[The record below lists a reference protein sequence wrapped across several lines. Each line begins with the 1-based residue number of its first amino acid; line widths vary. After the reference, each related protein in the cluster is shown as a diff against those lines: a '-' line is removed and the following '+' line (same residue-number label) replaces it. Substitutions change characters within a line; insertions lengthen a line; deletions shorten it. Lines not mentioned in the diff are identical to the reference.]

1 MRREFKE
8 EKNMKMKRFFSLVI
22 SMVMTISAFS
32 GLTITSAAAEE
43 GDTPN
48 TETNTISWFAKAAD
62 GTPIEGIPDDGTAD
76 CAIIAANTNLMSG
89 TDCELIIMGET
100 KYKTVAFNGTD
111 ESGNK
116 VETPAGLTGRLA
128 GGGRGDAA
136 DNGTTGTGLKFTP
149 NADGVIDVYAKVNNG
164 KTFVVNT
171 ADASEKTVWVNNDGT
186 NAQKRISAPVKAN
199 NTYYIYAQSSGVD
212 LFGLVFRAGAE
223 YVPPVITT
231 KEPTAPPTIDPNAK
245 IYEWNVSSVDLV
257 KKKGDLLMTG
267 LSLVFDNTSTN
278 NKYISCGDN
287 GKIDKNAESED
298 LIVTGAALKFVAPE
312 NGKLEVKMI
321 DLGTSVKPI
330 TPVIYDLQAGK
341 DVFSYTTSG
350 DKETVN
356 CVADVEEG
364 KIYYITATGTKGRF
378 AAAKFTPS
386 ADATDTPEIPTT
398 DKPNTGG
405 ITYENGV
412 VTVKADD
419 ASVTSGVLIIASYN
433 GEILADIKTESLT
446 FTVGADTK
454 ELALVNG
461 TKLMVWDSFEGM
473 KPLCSSYIV
482 TGSSVTPDPTQ
493 SPSGGGTVNTV
504 PKPVPVSKNVITVD
518 ASQETNADTKTYKT
532 VTEGLAA
539 AKDMN
544 GHTSEADRITMN
556 IVPGT
561 YREQI
566 NVDVPYLTM
575 KKAEGTTGDVLL
587 TWYYGIGYQ
596 YYSTGSDG
604 YYSKSVYETN
614 KAAGTVAARGVDAW
628 GCATRINASDFYAED
643 IIFEN
648 SFNRY
653 MTEEEIADGVTPAEP
668 KSAAY
673 SDGVGKKPERK
684 ATSKVYNGDFT
695 ERAAAIAIDN
705 NNAERVAFYN
715 CQFLSSQD
723 TLYTG
728 SKSNRIYFRDC
739 VIEGQTD
746 YIFGGN
752 TCVFD
757 NCDFNWAGF
766 GSSPK
771 GGHIT
776 AVKNAS
782 TQKGYLLYGGS
793 VNAASTQGGQFV
805 VGDFGRPWG
814 GNDSPTAAIGVKIN
828 NLPDGTSSIAP
839 AGWGNWSTP
848 AKESQYYEY
857 GTLDA
862 GGKKIDL
869 TNRNALVP
877 NEWDMLAFNPYRYL
891 IKDGDNWDPMN
902 VKSVWEPVIAKLGE
916 VVIPDSE
923 TIKKTAVDAY
933 EVSGQFTLPA
943 NPEGY
948 ELNFKSN
955 SDYLVVNADNTVTA
969 VRPISGTS
977 EASLKVYIR
986 KADNTYVG
994 TSKTINLTITAD
1006 STVDP
1011 EIFNASMNDA
1021 KSAIT
1026 ALMGSD
1032 AAAVLDRA
1040 VPVPAVAEK
1049 DGVVTTIRLAN
1060 EGGVNADGTIA
1071 RNPYESDAAKG
1082 KVTYIIECKKGVTL
1096 LRDTV
1101 TYDVTIPSK
1110 KGDLLY
1116 ADFEDNATA
1125 VGGTVKKDG
1134 SNSGYYVNGAVS
1146 ADLAKASSKSPVT
1159 VEFDVKKADTTVTLG
1174 KYTKTI
1180 AAAAMQDGWNKVKLV
1195 VDTTTKTMT
1204 AYVNGTALGATE
1216 TVAGGETSVNKFAL
1230 SAGNYDNITVFEGEN
1245 NADGSKVYTT
1255 FWKASAADK
1264 GKTKDTVIMRGM
1276 TLMADMG
1283 SGAATS
1289 ATIDGETF
1297 DYYITGADNG
1307 GWTNGIAKDGGV
1319 GLKFVAPADGTWTV
1333 YLVDLGSNKTFYLGS
1348 PDKEV
1353 KAEGTQGAKHALSI
1367 EVKGGMTYYA
1377 TVAGSKGRF
1386 VGSKYVPTIEGG
1398 PKFEP
1403 EKPIENA
1410 LNIIVDFMGQSAYKY
1425 YNTEENIEQ
1434 NTLTTFSL
1442 DKDGNIVSA
1451 DAENAVAK
1459 FENVRYHSSDHGVNA
1474 GTVTVQ
1480 VPGYTKITVGGC
1492 AWGSD
1497 IVLKKGADEIDRA
1510 KNAGKCYHSDN
1521 SAVSFVYYK
1530 ENTPAELTLPINGY
1544 WPYISIE
1551 SITEAEIPNEV
1562 TATFTLGDGQGT
1574 VPSEMKVRKGKT
1586 ITIPANRGVY
1596 KDGNTL
1602 TGWTDGTKTYTE
1614 GQEIILNDNMTLT
1627 PVFTANTKIVSN
1639 TSVIFDFQTK
1649 NGAPTVGWEN
1659 KSDAF
1664 WVGQAIVD
1672 GTPIDVKM
1680 DIDTTPKTLHN
1691 GTTGQGKVANANWTD
1706 WAQIN
1711 QCTEFT
1717 LQAVAGTV
1725 IEIDAMGADTKLEI
1739 GANQFNKEAGYTVKA
1754 EDITGGKVK
1763 MLNVGGGYTRTIKV
1777 TYPEVV
1783 QTTTEPTTEPTEEPV
1798 EFTTVVIPAKDIT
1811 AVGNANGT
1819 PVFMTNNTPTD
1830 PTAAYTDEYKAIFGA
1845 NFENAGTDKYGYLGG
1860 TSNGHVEKAVNFSEA
1875 GDYKVYVMASY
1886 KRNDN
1891 KISVSSGTET
1901 LFDDVVSNTAS
1912 DKVGTNGQDLNIY
1925 TAAVKVTT
1933 PGTYT
1938 VKWYSDGALSDFVAM
1953 AVAKTED
1960 SQQPTPIPTVQ
1971 PDKDVTVSGTVTLT
1985 GIYNNKNNKKDLY
1998 KMKAEDIVLTLTPSS
2013 GEAVTATVTGVQDGD
2028 GENALSYTATVK
2040 AGSGYTVAL
2049 GDKDGN
2055 TYNITSGNSVTPAE
2069 DTANN
2074 ISAVKTY
2081 SYQVPLTI
2089 GAGALEKFAAENI
2102 TKLYVS
2108 FGKNTIKPIEVN
2120 VSDITAGEKFIAT
2133 GHNMT
2138 ALDTD
2143 GTGDNWTKAMLST
2156 SNSSV
2161 TLPAGMNKGESNQD
2175 SIDATGTFN
2184 PPVRFQDIRV
2194 SLLVSGITLTP
2205 VEAEGVWE
2213 YNNEKVVIHPN
2224 NTLTVNA
2231 AIAPSNADN
2240 KNVDWS
2246 ATAVTAGAAGVTV
2259 NGGTVTVAEDATGG
2273 SEWTIKAT
2281 SKDGSNV
2288 TGTITI
2294 QVVDSSDSLGNVS
2307 ITDAG
2312 KAVVQVVPGK
2322 TVTAAVSPKDG
2333 VDTSA
2338 LTYKWL
2344 SAPKGSDEFTE
2355 IIGANEATYA
2365 IPADMAEKS
2374 TLKVVVSASGYGDA
2388 EATVEVTNLPIMTVD
2403 SFTTSGLAER
2413 GAWTIS
2419 DSQAKTYA
2427 DMGSPLGDL
2436 NQYTKYIDNPANTTV
2451 TIPETGTY
2459 KLYMLFREYSN
2470 RGYAATFDNGAGTT
2484 VKAVCLQNMPKVA
2497 TEGSTN
2503 YTVSSTDVTLDAGT
2517 YTVSFD
2523 RSKAATGGGGDGT
2536 KFMAF
2541 VLIKAE

>member
-1 MRREFKE
+1 
-8 EKNMKMKRFFSLVI
+8 MKMKRFLSLVI
-22 SMVMTISAFS
+22 SMVMTISAFG
-32 GLTITSAAAEE
+32 GLAMTSVSAEE
-43 GDTPN
+43 GDNTPAET
-48 TETNTISWFAKAAD
+48 TEISWFAKAAD
-62 GTPIEGIPDDGTAD
+62 GTPIDGVPDDGTAD
-76 CAIIAANTNLMSG
+76 CAIVAANTNLMSG

-100 KYKTVAFNGTD
+100 KYKSVVFNGTD

-116 VETPAGLTGRLA
+116 VETPAELTGRLA

-136 DNGTTGTGLKFTP
+136 DNGITGTGLKFTP
-149 NADGVIDVYAKVNNG
+149 NADGVIDIYAKVNNG

-186 NAQKRISAPVKAN
+186 NAQKRISAPVKAD
-199 NTYYIYAQSSGVD
+199 NTYYIYAQASGLD
-212 LFGLVFRAGAE
+212 LFGFVFRVGAT

-231 KEPTAPPTIDPNAK
+231 KEPTPVPTIDPDKK
-245 IYEWNVSSVDLV
+245 IYEWNVSSVDLA

-267 LSLVFDNTSTN
+267 LSMVFDNTSTN

-298 LIVTGAALKFVAPE
+298 LIVTGSALKFVAPE

-321 DLGTSVKPI
+321 DLGTAAKPI
-330 TPVIYDLQAGK
+330 TPVIYDLKAGK
-341 DVFSYTTSG
+341 DVFSYTTSK

-364 KIYYITATGTKGRF
+364 KTYYITATGTKGRF
-378 AAAKFTPS
+378 AAAKFTPTVTTTDIPTVS
-386 ADATDTPEIPTT
+386 DTPATAFI
-398 DKPNTGG
+398 K
-405 ITYENGV
+405 YENGT
-412 VTVKADD
+412 VTVKTDD
-419 ASVTSGVLIIASYN
+419 AAVKSGVLLIASYN
-433 GEILADIKTESLT
+433 GEVLTNLKEEPLT
-446 FTVGADTK
+446 FADGTATK
-454 ELALVNG
+454 EIALANG
-461 TKLMVWDSFEGM
+461 TKLMAWDSIEGM
-473 KPLCSSYIV
+473 KPICASHTV
-482 TGSSVTPDPTQ
+482 TGSSVTPNPTQ
-493 SPSGGGTVNTV
+493 GPSEGGTVNTV
-504 PKPVPVSKNVITVD
+504 PKPVPVSENVITVD
-518 ASQETNADTKTYKT
+518 ASKETNADTKTYKT

-539 AKDMN
+539 AKAMN
-544 GHTSEADRITMN
+544 GHASETDRITMN

-604 YYSKSVYETN
+604 YYSKTAYDTN
-614 KAAGTVAARGVDAW
+614 KAAGTVASRGVDAW
-628 GCATRINASDFYAED
+628 GCATRINASDFYAEN

-653 MTEEEIADGVTPAEP
+653 MTEEEIADGITPAEP

-673 SDGVGKKPERK
+673 SDGVGKKPERT
-684 ATSKVYNGDFT
+684 ASSKVYNGEFT

-705 NNAERVAFYN
+705 TNAERVSFYN

-728 SKSNRIYFRDC
+728 SKANRIYFRDC
-739 VIEGQTD
+739 IIEGQTD

-766 GSSPK
+766 GSAPK

-782 TQKGYLLYGGS
+782 TTKGYLLYGGR

-828 NLPDGTSSIAP
+828 NLPDGTSAIAP

-857 GTLDA
+857 GTLDVN
-862 GGKKIDL
+862 GKKIDL
-869 TNRNALVP
+869 ADRNALVP
-877 NEWDMLAFNPYRYL
+877 DEWDMLAFNPYRYL

-902 VKSVWEPVIAKLGE
+902 VKPVWEPVIAKLGE

-923 TIKKTAVDAY
+923 TIRKTADDTY
-933 EVSGQFTLPA
+933 EVSGQFALPA

-948 ELNFKSN
+948 ELYFKSN
-955 SDYLVVNADNTVTA
+955 SDYLIVNEDNTVTA

-977 EASLKVYIR
+977 EAKLKVYIR
-986 KADNTYVG
+986 KADNAYIG
-994 TSKTINLTITAD
+994 TSKTINITITAD

-1011 EIFNASMNDA
+1011 EIFNASMGDA

-1032 AAAVLDRA
+1032 LTAVLDRA
-1040 VPVPAVAEK
+1040 VPVPEVAEK
-1049 DGVVTTIRLAN
+1049 DGVVTTIKIAN
-1060 EGGVNADGTIA
+1060 EGGVNADGTIV

-1134 SNSGYYVNGAVS
+1134 SSSGYYVNGAIS
-1146 ADLAKASSKSPVT
+1146 ADLAKVSSKSPVT

-1174 KYTKTI
+1174 KYTKTV
-1180 AAAAMQDGWNKVKLV
+1180 AAASMQDGWNKVKLV
-1195 VDTTTKTMT
+1195 VDTTAKTMT
-1204 AYVNGTALGATE
+1204 TYVNGTALGEAE
-1216 TVAGGETSVNKFAL
+1216 TVNEGEASVTKLVL
-1230 SAGNYDNITVFEGEN
+1230 SAGDYDNITVFEGEN
-1245 NADGSKVYTT
+1245 NSDGSKVYTT
-1255 FWKASAADK
+1255 FWKASESDK

-1283 SGAATS
+1283 SGSTTS

-1319 GLKFVAPADGTWTV
+1319 GLKFVAPADGSWTV

-1353 KAEGTQGAKHALSI
+1353 KADGTQGAKHALTI
-1367 EVKGGMTYYA
+1367 DVKGGMTYYA

-1386 VGSKYVPTIEGG
+1386 VGAKYVPTIEGG

-1410 LNIIVDFMGQSAYKY
+1410 LNIIVDFMGQSAHKY
-1425 YNTEENIEQ
+1425 YNTEEAIEQ

-1442 DKDGNIVSA
+1442 DKDGNIVAA

-1459 FENVRYHSSDHGVNA
+1459 FENARYHSPEHGVNA
-1474 GTVTVQ
+1474 GTVTVN

-1497 IVLKKGADEIDRA
+1497 IVLKKGTEEIDRA

-1544 WPYISIE
+1544 WPYVAIE

-1562 TATFTLGDGQGT
+1562 TATFTLGEGQGT
-1574 VPSEMKVRKGKT
+1574 VPGELKVRKGKT
-1586 ITIPANRGVY
+1586 ITIPANRGIY
-1596 KDGNTL
+1596 KEGNTL
-1602 TGWTDGTKTYTE
+1602 TGWTDGENTYAI
-1614 GQEIILNDNMTLT
+1614 GQEVTLNDNMTLT
-1627 PVFTANTKIVSN
+1627 PVFTANTKTLSN
-1639 TSVIFDFQTK
+1639 TSVIFDFQTQ
-1649 NGAPTVGWEN
+1649 NGAPTVAWEN
-1659 KSDAF
+1659 VSDKF
-1664 WVGQAIVD
+1664 WVGQATVD
-1672 GTPIDVKM
+1672 GTKIDVKM
-1680 DIDTTPKTLHN
+1680 DVDTTTKQLHDGTSGN
-1691 GTTGQGKVANANWTD
+1691 GKIANANWTD

-1717 LQAVAGTV
+1717 VPAVAGTV

-1754 EDITGGKVK
+1754 EDITDGRVK

-1777 TYPEVV
+1777 TYPEAV
-1783 QTTTEPTTEPTEEPV
+1783 QPTTQPTSAPTTQPTEQP
-1798 EFTTVVIPAKDIT
+1798 
-1811 AVGNANGT
+1811 
-1819 PVFMTNNTPTD
+1819 
-1830 PTAAYTDEYKAIFGA
+1830 
-1845 NFENAGTDKYGYLGG
+1845 
-1860 TSNGHVEKAVNFSEA
+1860 
-1875 GDYKVYVMASY
+1875 
-1886 KRNDN
+1886 
-1891 KISVSSGTET
+1891 
-1901 LFDDVVSNTAS
+1901 
-1912 DKVGTNGQDLNIY
+1912 
-1925 TAAVKVTT
+1925 
-1933 PGTYT
+1933 
-1938 VKWYSDGALSDFVAM
+1938 
-1953 AVAKTED
+1953 
-1960 SQQPTPIPTVQ
+1960 SQ
-1971 PDKDVTVSGTVTLT
+1971 DVTVSGTVALT
-1985 GIYNNKNNKKDLY
+1985 GIYNNGNNKIDNY
-1998 KMKAEDIVLTLTPSS
+1998 KMKASDLVLTLTPAT
-2013 GEAVTATVTGVQDGD
+2013 GEAVTAAVTGVQGGE

-2040 AGSGYTVAL
+2040 SGKEYTVSLADTETNVYSVTA
-2049 GDKDGN
+2049 GG
-2055 TYNITSGNSVTPAE
+2055 TVTPAS
-2069 DTANN
+2069 DAVNN
-2074 ISAVKTY
+2074 ITATKTY
-2081 SYQVPLTI
+2081 TYQVPVTL
-2089 GAGALEKFAAENI
+2089 GAGAIAKLASDNI
-2102 TKLYVS
+2102 TKLYIV
-2108 FGKNTIKPIEVN
+2108 FTRGINPIEIN
-2120 VSDITAGEKFIAT
+2120 VSDITAGEKFMAT
-2133 GHNMT
+2133 GHSLA

-2143 GTGDNWTKAMLST
+2143 GASNNWAQAKLSKE
-2156 SNSSV
+2156 SASV
-2161 TLPAGMNKGESNQD
+2161 SVPAGLNAAQSNQD
-2175 SIDATGTFN
+2175 SMDASETAN
-2184 PPVRFQDIRV
+2184 PAVKFQDV
-2194 SLLVSGITLTP
+2194 NASLLVSSITLTP
-2205 VEAEGVWE
+2205 VAAEGVWE
-2213 YNNEKVVIHPN
+2213 YNNEKVIIHPN
-2224 NTLTVNA
+2224 NTLTVNTE
-2231 AIAPSNADN
+2231 IAPANADN

-2259 NGGTVTVAEDATGG
+2259 SGGTVTVAEDATGG

-2288 TGTITI
+2288 NGSITL
-2294 QVVDSSDSLGNVS
+2294 QVVDSSDSLGTVA

-2312 KAVVQVVPGK
+2312 KAVTQIMPGK
-2322 TVTAAVSPKDG
+2322 TVTASVSPKDG

-2344 SAPKGSDEFTE
+2344 SAAKGSEEFTE
-2355 IIGANEATYA
+2355 IAGATESTYV

-2388 EATVEVTNLPIMTVD
+2388 EATVEVTNLPIFSVD

-2419 DSQAKTYA
+2419 DSQAKAYS

-2451 TIPETGTY
+2451 KVSETGTY
-2459 KLYMLFREYSN
+2459 KLYMLFREYGG
-2470 RGYAATFDNGAGTT
+2470 RGYAATFDNGSGTS
-2484 VKAVCLQNMPKVA
+2484 VKAVCLENMPKVA

-2503 YTVSSTDVTLDAGT
+2503 YTVSYTDVTLNEGT

-2523 RSKAATGGGGDGT
+2523 RSKTATGGTGDGT

-2541 VLIKAE
+2541 VLVKSE

>member
-1 MRREFKE
+1 
-8 EKNMKMKRFFSLVI
+8 MKMKRFLSLVI

-32 GLTITSAAAEE
+32 GLAMTSASAEE
-43 GDTPN
+43 GDTPPAET
-48 TETNTISWFAKAAD
+48 TEISWFAKAGD
-62 GTPIEGIPDDGTAD
+62 GTPIEGVPDDGTAD
-76 CAIIAANTNLMSG
+76 CAVIAANTNLMSG

-100 KYKTVAFNGTD
+100 RYKTVAFNGTD

-149 NADGVIDVYAKVNNG
+149 NADGVIDIYAKVNNG

-199 NTYYIYAQSSGVD
+199 NTYYIYAQASGLD
-212 LFGLVFRAGAE
+212 LFGLVFRAGGE

-231 KEPTAPPTIDPNAK
+231 KEPTSAPTIDPDAK
-245 IYEWNVSSVDLV
+245 IYEWNVSGTDLA
-257 KKKGDLLMTG
+257 KKAGDLLMTG
-267 LSLVFDNTSTN
+267 LSLIFDNTSTN
-278 NKYISCGDN
+278 NKYISGAAN

-298 LIVTGAALKFVAPE
+298 LIVTGSALKFVAPE
-312 NGKLEVKMI
+312 NGKLVVKMI
-321 DLGTSVKPI
+321 DLGTAEKAI
-330 TPVIYDLQAGK
+330 TPVIYDLQEGK
-341 DVFSYTTSG
+341 DVFSYTTSVA
-350 DKETVN
+350 KETVN
-356 CVADVEEG
+356 CEADVEEG

-378 AAAKFTPS
+378 ASAKFTPS
-386 ADATDTPEIPTT
+386 VVTPTNTPDTSEAPSTSDIKYADGT
-398 DKPNTGG
+398 
-405 ITYENGV
+405 

-419 ASVTSGVLIIASYN
+419 ASVTSGVLLIASYN
-433 GEILADIKTESLT
+433 GDVLTNLRTESLT
-446 FTVGADTK
+446 FTDGTATK
-454 ELALVNG
+454 EIALVNG
-461 TKLMVWDSFEGM
+461 TKLMVWDDMEKM

-482 TGSSVTPDPTQ
+482 TDSSVTPNPTQ
-493 SPSGGGTVNTV
+493 NPSGSGTVNTV
-504 PKPVPVSKNVITVD
+504 PKPVPVSENVITVD

-539 AKDMN
+539 AKAMN
-544 GHTSEADRITMN
+544 SHASEADRITMN

-575 KKAEGTTGDVLL
+575 KKAEGTTGDVIL

-604 YYSKSVYETN
+604 YYSKAVYETN

-628 GCATRINASDFYAED
+628 GCATRINASDFYAKD

-668 KSAAY
+668 KGAAY
-673 SDGVGKKPERK
+673 SDGVGKKPERTS
-684 ATSKVYNGDFT
+684 ASKVYNGDFT

-766 GSSPK
+766 GSEPK

-782 TQKGYLLYGGS
+782 TTKGYLLYGGS

-828 NLPDGTSSIAP
+828 NLPNGTSSIVP

-848 AKESQYYEY
+848 ARESQYYEY

-862 GGKKIDL
+862 SGKKIDL

-877 NEWDMLAFNPYRYL
+877 NEWEMLAFNPYRYL

-902 VKSVWEPVIAKLGE
+902 VKSVWEPVISKLGE

-923 TIKKTAVDAY
+923 TIKKTADDAY

-948 ELNFKSN
+948 ELHFKSN

-986 KADNTYVG
+986 KADSTYVG

-1006 STVDP
+1006 STVNP
-1011 EIFNASMNDA
+1011 EVFNASMNDA

-1026 ALMGSD
+1026 ALMGSN

-1049 DGVVTTIRLAN
+1049 DGVVTTIKLAN

-1134 SNSGYYVNGAVS
+1134 SNSGYYVSGAVS

-1174 KYTKTI
+1174 KYTKTV
-1180 AAAAMQDGWNKVKLV
+1180 AAASMQDGWNKVKLV
-1195 VDTTTKTMT
+1195 VDTTAKTMT
-1204 AYVNGTALGATE
+1204 TYVNGTALGEAE
-1216 TVAGGETSVNKFAL
+1216 TVSEGEVSVTKFAL
-1230 SAGNYDNITVFEGEN
+1230 SAGDYDNITVFEGEN
-1245 NADGSKVYTT
+1245 NSDGSKVYTT

-1283 SGAATS
+1283 SGSATS
-1289 ATIDGETF
+1289 AVIDGETF

-1353 KAEGTQGAKHALSI
+1353 KADGAQGAKHALSI

-1386 VGSKYVPTIEGG
+1386 VGSKYVPTTEGG

-1425 YNTEENIEQ
+1425 YNTEEAIEQ

-1459 FENVRYHSSDHGVNA
+1459 FENARYHSSEHGVNA

-1497 IVLKKGADEIDRA
+1497 IVLKKGAEEIDRA
-1510 KNAGKCYHSDN
+1510 KNAGKCYHLDN

-1544 WPYISIE
+1544 WPYIAIE

-1574 VPSEMKVRKGKT
+1574 VPGEMKVRKGKT

-1602 TGWTDGTKTYTE
+1602 TGWTDGTNTYAV
-1614 GQEIILNDNMTLT
+1614 GQEVILNDNMTLT
-1627 PVFTANTKIVSN
+1627 PVFTANTKTLSN

-1659 KSDAF
+1659 ESGKF
-1664 WVGQAIVD
+1664 WVGQATVD

-1680 DIDTTPKTLHN
+1680 DIDTTPKTLN
-1691 GTTGQGKVANANWTD
+1691 DGTTGQGKVANANWTD

-1717 LQAVAGTV
+1717 VPAVAGAV
-1725 IEIDAMGADTKLEI
+1725 VEIEAMGADTKLEI
-1739 GANQFNKEAGYTVKA
+1739 GANQFNKEAGYTIKA
-1754 EDITGGKVK
+1754 EDITDGKVK

-1777 TYPEVV
+1777 TYPEAV
-1783 QTTTEPTTEPTEEPV
+1783 QPTTQPTTEPTTEPTTQPTEEP
-1798 EFTTVVIPAKDIT
+1798 A
-1811 AVGNANGT
+1811 
-1819 PVFMTNNTPTD
+1819 
-1830 PTAAYTDEYKAIFGA
+1830 
-1845 NFENAGTDKYGYLGG
+1845 
-1860 TSNGHVEKAVNFSEA
+1860 
-1875 GDYKVYVMASY
+1875 
-1886 KRNDN
+1886 
-1891 KISVSSGTET
+1891 
-1901 LFDDVVSNTAS
+1901 
-1912 DKVGTNGQDLNIY
+1912 Q
-1925 TAAVKVTT
+1925 
-1933 PGTYT
+1933 
-1938 VKWYSDGALSDFVAM
+1938 
-1953 AVAKTED
+1953 
-1960 SQQPTPIPTVQ
+1960 
-1971 PDKDVTVSGTVTLT
+1971 DVTVSGTVTLT
-1985 GIYNNKNNKKDLY
+1985 GIYNNNSNKKDLY
-1998 KMKAEDIVLTLTPSS
+1998 KMKAEDLVLTLTPSA
-2013 GEAVTATVTGVQDGD
+2013 GEAVTATVTGVQDGE

-2040 AGSGYTVAL
+2040 AGSSYTVTL

-2055 TYNITSGNSVTPAE
+2055 TYNVTAGSSVTPAA

-2074 ISAVKTY
+2074 VTAVKTY
-2081 SYQVPLTI
+2081 TYQVPLTI
-2089 GAGALEKFAAENI
+2089 GAGALEKLAAENI

-2120 VSDITAGEKFIAT
+2120 VSDITAGEKFMAT
-2133 GHNMT
+2133 GHNMI

-2143 GTGDNWTKAMLST
+2143 GTADNWTKAMLST

-2161 TLPAGMNKGESNQD
+2161 TLPTGMNKGESNQD
-2175 SIDATGTFN
+2175 SIDSTGSFN

-2224 NTLTVNA
+2224 NTLTVNTE
-2231 AIAPSNADN
+2231 IAPANADN

-2259 NGGTVTVAEDATGG
+2259 SGGTVTVAEDATGG

-2288 TGTITI
+2288 NGSITL
-2294 QVVDSSDSLGNVS
+2294 QVVDSSDALGNVA
-2307 ITDAG
+2307 ITNASD
-2312 KAVVQVVPGK
+2312 K
-2322 TVTAAVSPKDG
+2322 TVTQIIPGNTVKAAVSPKDG

-2344 SAPKGSDEFTE
+2344 SAPKGSEEFAE
-2355 IIGANEATYA
+2355 ISGANESTYA

-2374 TLKVVVSASGYGDA
+2374 TLKVVVSADGYGDA
-2388 EATVEVTNLPIMTVD
+2388 EATVEVTNLPIFSVD
-2403 SFTTSGLAER
+2403 SFTESGLQDV
-2413 GAWTIS
+2413 GTLTIS
-2419 DSQAKTYA
+2419 DEQAKTYA
-2427 DMGSPLGDL
+2427 EMGSPLGDL
-2436 NQYTKYIDNPANTTV
+2436 NQFKKKIDAPSDITV
-2451 TIPETGTY
+2451 NIPEAGEY
-2459 KLYMLFREYSN
+2459 KIYIMFREYNN
-2470 RGYAATFDNGAGTT
+2470 RGYAATFTKDGSESQ
-2484 VKAVCLQNMPKVA
+2484 KAICMLASGMPKVA
-2497 TEGSTN
+2497 ASGGSN
-2503 YTVSSTDVTLDAGT
+2503 YTVMSDTVTLEAGA
-2517 YTVSFD
+2517 YTIHFD
-2523 RSKAATGGGGDGT
+2523 RTKAATGGGGDGT
-2536 KFMAF
+2536 QFMAF
-2541 VLIKAE
+2541 VVVKSE